1 MPNIQPMSYRIE
13 ELLITTI
20 APMLEGLD
28 HVAVGAASPIPGAAA
43 LLVRRRSNGRLRVS
57 MLASERHTCFTDG
70 SREIFDCAAQ
80 GRIDAFFLGGGQID
94 GAANINLVGV
104 DGYPRSRVRFPGSFG
119 SAFMY
124 FVVPRVILFS
134 LEHTRRVMVPKVD
147 FVSAPGTSPADV
159 YRPGGPYAMVTS
171 RCVFRFQKDRARFL
185 LHSLHPGQ
193 NLDDVREHTGFDF
206 DVPASIE
213 ETPAPTAEEL
223 ALIRGEVGIDISETY
238 PAFAARVLELNESR
252 P

>member
-1 MPNIQPMSYRIE
+1 MQYRTE

-20 APMLEGLD
+20 APMLEGLG

-43 LLVRRRSNGRLRVS
+43 LLARHRSGGGLRVS

-70 SREIFDCAAQ
+70 AREIFDCAAQ
-80 GRIDAFFLGGGQID
+80 GRMDAFFLGGGQID
-94 GAANINLVGV
+94 GSANINLVGI

-134 LEHTRRVMVPKVD
+134 LEHSRRVLVPRVD
-147 FVSAPGTSPADV
+147 FVSAPGTSPAQV
-159 YRPGGPYAMVTS
+159 YRPGGPHALVTS
-171 RCVFRFQKDRARFL
+171 RCVFHFQKESARFV
-185 LHSLHPGQ
+185 LHSVHPGQ
-193 NLDDVREHTGFDF
+193 SVDDIHEHTGFDF
-206 DVPASIE
+206 DMPASVD

-223 ALIRGEVGIDISETY
+223 ALIRGSVGTDIGETY
-238 PAFAARVLELNESR
+238 PAFARRVLELNENR
-252 P
+252 L

>member
-1 MPNIQPMSYRIE
+1 MPYAIE

-43 LLVRRRSNGRLRVS
+43 LLVRHRCGGRLRVS
-57 MLASERHTCFTDG
+57 MLASARHTCFTDG
-70 SREIFDCAAQ
+70 AREIFDCAAQ

-104 DGYPRSRVRFPGSFG
+104 DGYPCSRVRFPGCFG

-134 LEHTRRVMVPKVD
+134 VEHTRRVMVPRVD
-147 FVSAPGTSPADV
+147 FISAPGTSPAQV
-159 YRPGGPYAMVTS
+159 YRPGGPYALVTS
-171 RCVFRFQKDRARFL
+171 RCVFRFQKKSARFV

-193 NLDDVREHTGFDF
+193 SMDDIREHTGFDF
-206 DVPASIE
+206 DIPATVE
-213 ETPAPTAEEL
+213 ETPAPTAQEL
-223 ALIRGEVGIDISETY
+223 ELIRGAVGADIGATY
-238 PAFAARVLELNESR
+238 PAFAARILDR
-252 P
+252 GPP

>member
-1 MPNIQPMSYRIE
+1 MSYRIE

-20 APMLEGLD
+20 APMLEDLD

-43 LLVRRRSNGRLRVS
+43 LLARHRSNGRLRVS
-57 MLASERHTCFTDG
+57 MLASERHTSFTDG

-94 GAANINLVGV
+94 GGANINLVGI
-104 DGYPRSRVRFPGSFG
+104 DGYPRSRVRLPGSFG

-134 LEHTRRVMVPKVD
+134 REHSRRVMVPKVD
-147 FVSAPGTSPADV
+147 FVSAPGTSPPDV
-159 YRPGGPYAMVTS
+159 YRPGGPYALVTG
-171 RCVFRFQKDRARFL
+171 RCVFRFRKDAGRFML
-185 LHSLHPGQ
+185 VHVHPGET
-193 NLDDVREHTGFDF
+193 LDTIREHTGFDY
-206 DVPASIE
+206 DVAADVA
-213 ETPAPTAEEL
+213 ETRTPTAEEL
-223 ALIRGEVGIDISETY
+223 TLIRGQVGMDISETY
-238 PAFAARVLELNESR
+238 PAFAARVLELDARR

>member
-1 MPNIQPMSYRIE
+1 MSYRIE

-20 APMLEGLD
+20 APMLDGLG

-43 LLVRRRSNGRLRVS
+43 LLVRHRSGGRLRVS
-57 MLASERHTCFTDG
+57 MLASERHSCFTDG

-94 GAANINLVGV
+94 GAANINLVGI

-134 LEHTRRVMVPKVD
+134 VEHTRRVMVPRVD
-147 FVSAPGTSPADV
+147 FVSAPGASPAGV
-159 YRPGGPYAMVTS
+159 YRPGGPYALVTS
-171 RCVFRFQKDRARFL
+171 RCVFRFQKESRRFV
-185 LHSLHPGQ
+185 LHSVHPGQ
-193 NLDDVREHTGFDF
+193 SVDDIREHTGFDY
-206 DVPASIE
+206 DMPATVH
-213 ETPAPTAEEL
+213 ETPAPTVEEL
-223 ALIRGEVGIDISETY
+223 ELIRGALGAEISETY
-238 PAFAARVLELNESR
+238 PVFARRILELNGNRS
-252 P
+252 

>member
-1 MPNIQPMSYRIE
+1 MQYRTE

-20 APMLEGLD
+20 APMLEGLG

-43 LLVRRRSNGRLRVS
+43 LLARHRSGHRLRVS

-70 SREIFDCAAQ
+70 AREIFDCAAQ
-80 GRIDAFFLGGGQID
+80 GRMDAFFLGGGQID
-94 GAANINLVGV
+94 GSANINLVGI

-134 LEHTRRVMVPKVD
+134 LEHSRRVLVPRVD
-147 FVSAPGTSPADV
+147 FVSAPGTSPAQV
-159 YRPGGPYAMVTS
+159 YRPGGPHALVTS
-171 RCVFRFQKDRARFL
+171 RCVFRFQKESARFV
-185 LHSLHPGQ
+185 LHSVHPGQ
-193 NLDDVREHTGFDF
+193 SVDDIREHTGFDF
-206 DVPASIE
+206 DMPASVD

-223 ALIRGEVGIDISETY
+223 ALIRGSVGTDISETY
-238 PAFAARVLELNESR
+238 PAFARRVLELNENR
-252 P
+252 L

>member
-1 MPNIQPMSYRIE
+1 MSHRIE

-43 LLVRRRSNGRLRVS
+43 LLARRRSAGRLRVS

-94 GAANINLVGV
+94 GGANINLVGV
-104 DGYPRSRVRFPGSFG
+104 DGYPASRVRFPGSFG

-134 LEHTRRVMVPKVD
+134 REHSRRIFVPEVD
-147 FVSAPGTSPADV
+147 FVSAPGTSPPGV
-159 YRPGGPYAMVTS
+159 YRPGGPYALVTE
-171 RCVFRFQKDRARFL
+171 RCVFRFRRASGRFEL
-185 LHSLHPGQ
+185 SSLHPGQ
-193 NLDDVREHTGFDF
+193 TLESIREHTGFDY
-206 DVPASIE
+206 DVPERVE
-213 ETPAPTAEEL
+213 ETPIPRDEEL
-223 ALIRGEVGIDISETY
+223 DLIRGEVGADIGETY
-238 PAFAARVLELNESR
+238 PAFARTVLALDALPSG
-252 P
+252 

>member
-1 MPNIQPMSYRIE
+1 VQYRIE

-20 APMLEGLD
+20 APMLTGLD

-43 LLVRRRSNGRLRVS
+43 LLVRHRSAGRLRVS
-57 MLASERHTCFTDG
+57 MLASERHTSFTDG
-70 SREIFDCAAQ
+70 GREIFDCAAQ

-94 GAANINLVGV
+94 GAANINLVGI

-134 LEHTRRVMVPKVD
+134 LEHSRRVMVPRVD
-147 FVSAPGTSPADV
+147 FVSAPGTSPAQV
-159 YRPGGPYAMVTS
+159 YRPGGPYALVTS
-171 RCVFRFQKDRARFL
+171 RCVFRFQKENARFV

-193 NLDDVREHTGFDF
+193 SVDDIREHTGFDF
-206 DVPASIE
+206 DMPASVDP
-213 ETPAPTAEEL
+213 TPEPTAQEL
-223 ALIRGEVGIDISETY
+223 ALIRGEVGADIGETY
-238 PAFAARVLELNESR
+238 PAFARRVLELQGNR
-252 P
+252 V

>member
-1 MPNIQPMSYRIE
+1 MQYRTE

-20 APMLEGLD
+20 APMLEGLG

-43 LLVRRRSNGRLRVS
+43 LLARHRSGHRLRVS

-70 SREIFDCAAQ
+70 AREIFDCAAQ
-80 GRIDAFFLGGGQID
+80 GRMDAFFLGGGQID
-94 GAANINLVGV
+94 GSANINLVGI

-134 LEHTRRVMVPKVD
+134 LEHSRRVLVPRVD
-147 FVSAPGTSPADV
+147 FVSAPGTSPAQV
-159 YRPGGPYAMVTS
+159 YRPGGPHALVTS
-171 RCVFRFQKDRARFL
+171 RCVFRFQKESARFV
-185 LHSLHPGQ
+185 LHSVHPGQ
-193 NLDDVREHTGFDF
+193 SVDDIREHTGFDF
-206 DVPASIE
+206 DMPSSVD

-223 ALIRGEVGIDISETY
+223 ALIRGSVGTDISETY
-238 PAFAARVLELNESR
+238 PAFARRVLDLNENR
-252 P
+252 L

>member
-1 MPNIQPMSYRIE
+1 MEYRTE

-20 APMLEGLD
+20 APMLEGLG

-43 LLVRRRSNGRLRVS
+43 LLARHRSGGRLRVS

-70 SREIFDCAAQ
+70 AREIFDCAAQ
-80 GRIDAFFLGGGQID
+80 GRMDAFFLGGGQID
-94 GAANINLVGV
+94 GGANINLVGT

-134 LEHTRRVMVPKVD
+134 LEHSRRVLVPRVD
-147 FVSAPGTSPADV
+147 FVSAPGTSPAQV
-159 YRPGGPYAMVTS
+159 YRPGGPHALVTS
-171 RCVFRFQKDRARFL
+171 RCVFRFQKESARFV
-185 LHSLHPGQ
+185 LHSMHPGQ
-193 NLDDVREHTGFDF
+193 SVADIREHTGFDF
-206 DVPASIE
+206 DMPASVD

-223 ALIRGEVGIDISETY
+223 ALIRGSVGTDISETY
-238 PAFAARVLELNESR
+238 PAFARRVLELNENR
-252 P
+252 L

>member
-1 MPNIQPMSYRIE
+1 VQYRPE

-43 LLVRRRSNGRLRVS
+43 LLVRHRCAGRLRVS
-57 MLASERHTCFTDG
+57 MIASERHTCFTDG
-70 SREIFDCAAQ
+70 AREIFDCAAQ

-134 LEHTRRVMVPKVD
+134 AEHTRRVMVPRVD
-147 FVSAPGTSPADV
+147 FVSAPGTSPDNV
-159 YRPGGPYAMVTS
+159 YRPGGPYALVTS
-171 RCVFRFQKDRARFL
+171 RCVFRFQKDSARFV

-193 NLDDVREHTGFDF
+193 SVDDIREHTGFEF
-206 DVPASIE
+206 DLPASVAQ
-213 ETPAPTAEEL
+213 TPLPTVQEL
-223 ALIRGEVGIDISETY
+223 ELIRGSVGADIAETY
-238 PAFAARVLELNESR
+238 PAFAARILHR
-252 P
+252 

>member
-1 MPNIQPMSYRIE
+1 MSYQIE

-20 APMLEGLD
+20 APMLEGLG

-43 LLVRRRSNGRLRVS
+43 LLVRHRSGGRLRVS
-57 MLASERHTCFTDG
+57 MLASRRHTCFTDG
-70 SREIFDCAAQ
+70 GREIFDCAAQ

-134 LEHTRRVMVPKVD
+134 VEHTRRVMVPRVD

-159 YRPGGPYAMVTS
+159 YRPGGPYALVTS
-171 RCVFRFQKDRARFL
+171 RCVFRFQKESGRFL
-185 LHSLHPGQ
+185 LQSLHPGQ
-193 NLDDVREHTGFDF
+193 SLDDIREHTGFDY
-206 DVPASIE
+206 DLPATVD
-213 ETPAPTAEEL
+213 ETRRPTGEEL
-223 ALIRGEVGIDISETY
+223 QLIRGAVGADISETY
-238 PAFAARVLELNESR
+238 PAFAGRILELDGNQ

>member
-1 MPNIQPMSYRIE
+1 VQYRIE

-43 LLVRRRSNGRLRVS
+43 LLVRHRSAGRLRVS
-57 MLASERHTCFTDG
+57 MLASRHHTCFTDG
-70 SREIFDCAAQ
+70 GREIFDCAAQ

-94 GAANINLVGV
+94 GGANINLVGIG
-104 DGYPRSRVRFPGSFG
+104 GYPRSRVRFPGSFG

-134 LEHTRRVMVPKVD
+134 VEHTRRVMVPRVD

-159 YRPGGPYAMVTS
+159 YRPGGPYALVTS
-171 RCVFRFQKDRARFL
+171 RCVFLFQKENSRFL
-185 LHSLHPGQ
+185 LHSIHPGQ
-193 NLDDVREHTGFDF
+193 SVDDIREHTGFDY
-206 DVPASIE
+206 DLPATVE
-213 ETPAPTAEEL
+213 QTATPSAEEL
-223 ALIRGEVGIDISETY
+223 ALIRGAVGADISETY
-238 PAFAARVLELNESR
+238 PDFARRVLELDGS
-252 P
+252 PP